1 MFNKSKI
8 ILGIGVMVIST
19 FGFADA
25 KSDYELAM
33 ENAKN
38 NKIEEGVKLLESVT
52 KTKNNVYVAKANY
65 QLGTYYLSQKN
76 LDLAKSYFIKATT
89 DKKDDS
95 KEVLDSLVN
104 LSNIYYNE
112 KNVDLAEKTILDM
125 ETRTQGKNAQVL
137 SYIGSFYLTG
147 KSDYVKSE
155 SYYKRASDL
164 EPQNL
169 RYKADLIQLYEA
181 KKDQQAV
188 TKTISELKKINSQV
202 SNRDLGV
209 YFAQYGNIDLANKY
223 LLKAVNEDKNNDAI
237 LNLGIFYYNIDKKDE
252 GKKQIAKAQS
262 LGVKGANEA
271 MEQIKK
277 LEANSNK

>member
-1 MFNKSKI
+1 MFKKSKI
-8 ILGIGVMVIST
+8 ILGMGIMAIST

-188 TKTISELKKINSQV
+188 TRTISELKEINSQV

>member
-188 TKTISELKKINSQV
+188 TRTISELKEINSQV

>member
-188 TKTISELKKINSQV
+188 TKTISELKEINSQV

>member
-188 TKTISELKKINSQV
+188 TRTISELKEINSQV

-237 LNLGIFYYNIDKKDE
+237 FNLGIFYYNIDKKDE

>member
-112 KNVDLAEKTILDM
+112 KEK
-125 ETRTQGKNAQVL
+125 
-137 SYIGSFYLTG
+137 
-147 KSDYVKSE
+147 
-155 SYYKRASDL
+155 
-164 EPQNL
+164 
-169 RYKADLIQLYEA
+169 KA
-181 KKDQQAV
+181 
-188 TKTISELKKINSQV
+188 TFTH
-202 SNRDLGV
+202 
-209 YFAQYGNIDLANKY
+209 
-223 LLKAVNEDKNNDAI
+223 
-237 LNLGIFYYNIDKKDE
+237 
-252 GKKQIAKAQS
+252 
-262 LGVKGANEA
+262 
-271 MEQIKK
+271 
-277 LEANSNK
+277 

>member
-1 MFNKSKI
+1 MFKKSKI
-8 ILGIGVMVIST
+8 ILGMGVMAIST

-188 TKTISELKKINSQV
+188 TKTISELKEINSQV

>member
-1 MFNKSKI
+1 MFKKSKI
-8 ILGIGVMVIST
+8 ILGMGVMAIST

-188 TKTISELKKINSQV
+188 TRTISELKEINSQV

>member
-1 MFNKSKI
+1 MFKKSKI

-188 TKTISELKKINSQV
+188 TRTISELKEINSQV